1 MLRVL
6 RRAPWI
12 ALGAGAASLL
22 GHGRGA
28 AVVQAVKE
36 RANAW
41 LGGDPVPWRG
51 SPQVRPVPDHSPSA
65 ANPAA

>member
-12 ALGAGAASLL
+12 AVGAVAAWLL

-28 AVVQAVKE
+28 AVAQAFKE

-41 LGGDPVPWRG
+41 LGGDPVPWSG
-51 SPQVRPVPDHSPSA
+51 GPQVTSVPDHSPTA